1 MQIATK
7 DLAVTIDHQHIF
19 SGVCLEASG
28 GSMLALTGPSGSG
41 KTTLL
46 NCLGMILPATSG
58 QILIDEVDVT
68 GWKDSQ
74 RTKFWSEHAAFIY
87 QDYGIIEDETVLY
100 NTTLGV
106 GNKSSD
112 AKHILD
118 HVGLAGRETT
128 RASALSG
135 GEKQRLGVARAIH
148 KHADVIYADEPTA
161 SLDDANR
168 DMVIG
173 LLRERATAGALVLV
187 ATHDQHL
194 VEQCDSHYVLQAR

>member
-1 MQIATK
+1 MRISTT
-7 DLAVTIDHQHIF
+7 DLSVTIEHHAIF
-19 SGVCLEASG
+19 SGVSLEVSD
-28 GSMLALTGPSGSG
+28 GSMMVLTGPSGSG

-46 NCLGMILPATSG
+46 NCLGLILAASSG
-58 QILIDEVDVT
+58 KTIIDADDVT
-68 GWKDSQ
+68 RWKDSQ

-100 NTTLGV
+100 NTTLGM
-106 GNKSSD
+106 GKSATE
-112 AKHILD
+112 AKKILD

-148 KHADVIYADEPTA
+148 KKADVIYADEPTA

-168 DMVIG
+168 DMVIE
-173 LLRERATAGALVLV
+173 LLRERAAAGAIVLV
-187 ATHDQHL
+187 ATHDDHL
-194 VEQCDSHYVLQAR
+194 VGQCDTHYVLQSH